1 MKNNGVWGGGPEIVA
16 LCNYLRRPIHVY
28 ELMTIRPTLNNK
40 NKRRT
45 RSNKSEAAQLQKLK
59 ESWEEATPEFRL
71 RRMALFGS
79 PKFDYREPLRILS
92 ADCRFPYLK
101 PGEQASA
108 GNHFMAMF
116 IEKKNSR
123 ERIPRVGASRH
134 SHHGV
139 RVRSGGRT
147 QVRLRNGKL
156 FQSI

>member
-1 MKNNGVWGGGPEIVA
+1 MVIACFKV
-16 LCNYLRRPIHVY
+16 
-28 ELMTIRPTLNNK
+28 LMTIRPTLNNK

-45 RSNKSEAAQLQKLK
+45 RSNKSEAAQLQKSK

-79 PKFDYREPLRILS
+79 PKFDYREPLHILS

-147 QVRLRNGKL
+147 PVRLRNGKS